1 MPILLLIAVVVVVD
15 AVVVEVVVVVGVGV
29 GPGHATA
36 SPAIRATSP
45 GKRRRFRVKAV
56 MFMIP
61 LGSNEFRQVAL
72 PRAAQVLPLSCTTLN
87 DVQQFFLI
95 VSSCS
100 SRLAQRPEFAKV

>member
-1 MPILLLIAVVVVVD
+1 MPPPAEALFELRATLAGVYAPQFGSMVVVVVD

-45 GKRRRFRVKAV
+45 GKRTRFRVRAV

-61 LGSNEFRQVAL
+61 LGSNEFRH
-72 PRAAQVLPLSCTTLN
+72 
-87 DVQQFFLI
+87 
-95 VSSCS
+95 
-100 SRLAQRPEFAKV
+100 